1 MSAKKG
7 NQYAIGNHGGAPT
20 KYKKEF
26 AVQAYKLCLLGFT
39 DKDLA
44 LYFGVD
50 EQTITNWK
58 KERKEFFGS
67 VKAGKDIA
75 DANVAESFYKRANG
89 YEYDEVTFEKIDN
102 KINIEITPDI
112 EIKTGDAYKKKIVT
126 KHLPPDAGAALN
138 WLKNRQKDL
147 WRDKQ
152 TIETNFDKFTD
163 EQLDAIINKLKNY
176 NQ

>member
-1 MSAKKG
+1 MRT
-7 NQYAIGNHGGAPT
+7 GAPT

-26 AVQAYKLCLLGFT
+26 AEQAYKLTLLGFT
-39 DKDLA
+39 DANLCF
-44 LYFGVD
+44 YFGIE
-50 EQTITNWK
+50 EQTLSNWK
-58 KERKEFFGS
+58 RKHRDLLGA
-67 VKAGKDIA
+67 VRAGKEIA
-75 DANVAESFYKRANG
+75 DANVAESFYKRAKG
-89 YEYDEVTFEKIDN
+89 YNYIEVT
-102 KINIEITPDI
+102 IEEVDGNET
-112 EIKTGDAYKKKIVT
+112 KTKTVS